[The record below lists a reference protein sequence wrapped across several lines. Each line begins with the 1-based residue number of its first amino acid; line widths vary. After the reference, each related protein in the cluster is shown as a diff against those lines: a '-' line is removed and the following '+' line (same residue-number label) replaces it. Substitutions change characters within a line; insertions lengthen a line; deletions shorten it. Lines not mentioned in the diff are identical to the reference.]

1 MKLSL
6 SVRVAESFL
15 DKKKA
20 TATIDELIALAKDNG
35 YEALCMRASQAG
47 THSPPETIREKS
59 EKIRAAGLAVS
70 MVTVDFAVPMNDHTG
85 PESLRN
91 ITPGLD
97 VAEAFGA
104 DLIRIC
110 MKSEDDIATAQRA
123 SDEAAER
130 GIRLAHQSHIGSLFE
145 TTAGALR
152 VIEAVN
158 RPNFGIIYEP
168 ANWWMVGQDYGPETI
183 KKLGSNIFNAY
194 TQNHRFNPESDVYLD
209 TWTKGRVFLDHIGI
223 WEEGGVDS
231 EAMFEGLHAIGYDS
245 YVTVHQSF
253 AGIMSIDES
262 VRKSAEFLKPLL
274 KPRLGSDG

>member
-1 MKLSL
+1 MRLSL

-35 YEALCMRASQAG
+35 YDALCMRASQAG

-70 MVTVDFAVPMNDHTG
+70 MVTADFAVPMNDHHG

-91 ITPGLD
+91 ITPSLD
-97 VAEAFGA
+97 VASAFGA

-110 MKSEDDIATAQRA
+110 MKSEDDIAAARRA
-123 SDEAAER
+123 TDEAAER
-130 GIRLAHQSHIGSLFE
+130 GIRLAHQSHLGSLFE

-152 VIEAVN
+152 VIEAVG

-183 KKLGSNIFNAY
+183 KKLGGRIFNAY
-194 TQNHRFNPESDVYLD
+194 TQNHCFNPESDVYLD
-209 TWTKGRVFLDHIGI
+209 TWTKGRVFLDHIGV

-231 EAMFEGLHAIGYDS
+231 EAMFEGIHAIGYDG

-253 AGIMSIDES
+253 AGVMSIGES
-262 VRKSAEFLKPLL
+262 VRKTAEFLKPLMAT
-274 KPRLGSDG
+274 R

>member
-1 MKLSL
+1 MRLSL

-20 TATIDELIALAKDNG
+20 TATTNELIALAKDNG

-47 THSPPETIREKS
+47 THSLPETIREKS

-70 MVTVDFAVPMNDHTG
+70 MVTADFAVPMNDHHG

-91 ITPGLD
+91 ITPSLD
-97 VAEAFGA
+97 VTATFGT

-110 MKSEDDIATAQRA
+110 MKSEDDIAAAQRA
-123 SDEAAER
+123 ADEAAER
-130 GIRLAHQSHIGSLFE
+130 GIRLAHQSHLGSLFE

-152 VIEAVN
+152 VIEAVG

-183 KKLGSNIFNAY
+183 KKLGGRIFNAY

-209 TWTKGRVFLDHIGI
+209 TWTKGRVFLDHIGV

-231 EAMFEGLHAIGYDS
+231 EAMFEGLHAIGYDG

-253 AGIMSIDES
+253 AGVMSIRES
-262 VRKSAEFLKPLL
+262 VRKSAEFLKPLMAT
-274 KPRLGSDG
+274 R